1 MVEKINTLCDQI
13 YEDIQNLR
21 KSGNYDVEK
30 RKMIEAELKALG
42 INTIDEL
49 NEAIKKEKLDV
60 TLMVA
65 PIPNKKAATC

>member
-1 MVEKINTLCDQI
+1 ME
-13 YEDIQNLR
+13 
-21 KSGNYDVEK
+21 EK
-30 RKMIEAELKALG
+30 RKLIEEELRKLG

-65 PIPNKKAATC
+65 PIPNKKVATC

>member
-1 MVEKINTLCDQI
+1 MNEKA
-13 YEDIQNLR
+13 
-21 KSGNYDVEK
+21 K
-30 RKMIEAELKALG
+30 RIEERLKELG

>member
-1 MVEKINTLCDQI
+1 MD
-13 YEDIQNLR
+13 
-21 KSGNYDVEK
+21 EK
-30 RKMIEAELKALG
+30 RKLIEEELKKLG

-65 PIPNKKAATC
+65 PLPSKKVATC